1 MKSVEWKEWEPQ
13 YNRIVSRLNL
23 DPEADRNA
31 TLLLDSLLEN
41 KLSDSVLEKLERMI
55 KDRVVVIC
63 GAGPSLEH
71 HLKKIIPSR
80 GLIDVVYVASDGAA
94 SALLE
99 FDYMCDILVTD
110 LDGDPD
116 DLREV
121 IRRGAIPVVHAHGDN
136 MDKVREFVPAL
147 DIVLGST
154 QVEPT
159 ERVSLWGGFTDGDR
173 ACYLVSHYNPASM
186 ILAGMD
192 FGDEVGR
199 WSKPG
204 HRSSYMAD
212 ERKRTKLEIAN
223 ELISDLMSR
232 VNLNITILE

>member
-1 MKSVEWKEWEPQ
+1 MKIVEWKKWEPH

-23 DPEADRNA
+23 DPEADRAA
-31 TLLLDSLLEN
+31 TLLLNSLLEN
-41 KLSDSVLEKLERMI
+41 KPLGPVLERLERMI
-55 KDRVVVIC
+55 KGRDVVVC

-71 HLKKIIPSR
+71 HLQMIIPSKK
-80 GLIDVVYVASDGAA
+80 LTDVVYVASDGAA

-136 MDKVREFVPAL
+136 MERVREFVPAL

-173 ACYLVSHYNPASM
+173 ACYLVSHYNPASV

-192 FGDEVGR
+192 FGDVVGR

-204 HRSSYMAD
+204 HTSSFVAD
-212 ERKRTKLEIAN
+212 ERKREKLEIAS
-223 ELISDLMSR
+223 ELISDLKSH
-232 VNLNITILE
+232 VNLAITIL

>member
-1 MKSVEWKEWEPQ
+1 VKSVEWKNWEPQ
-13 YNRIVSRLNL
+13 YNRIVSKLNL

-31 TLLLDSLLEN
+31 TLLLNSLLED
-41 KLSDSVLEKLERMI
+41 KPPGPILDRLERMI
-55 KDRVVVIC
+55 KGRDVVVC

-71 HLKKIIPSR
+71 HLKRIIPSR
-80 GLIDVVYVASDGAA
+80 GLTDMAYVASDGAA

-99 FDYMCDILVTD
+99 FDYSCDILVTD

-136 MDKVREFVPAL
+136 MDKIREFVPAL
-147 DIVLGST
+147 DVVLGST

-173 ACYLVSHYNPASM
+173 ACYLVSHYSPASV

-192 FGDEVGR
+192 FGDVVGR

-204 HRSSYMAD
+204 HRSSFTAD
-212 ERKRTKLEIAN
+212 ERKRKKLEIAR
-223 ELISDLMSR
+223 ELISDLKSH
-232 VNLNITILE
+232 VNLNLTILH